1 MLTGEYDKY
10 KTNGDTQKIH
20 PMNEG
25 GSAAAANASAMD
37 GPQMDSFEREAAE
50 ADRKDHIHKAK
61 ALS

>member
-1 MLTGEYDKY
+1 
-10 KTNGDTQKIH
+10 
-20 PMNEG
+20 MNEG